1 MYSMRGLPVNF
12 NFVLAGL
19 AVASLLA
26 MPGNALAGPVEDEAA
41 IEAAIPVPE
50 PVNLPPPTVADF
62 STVAPRAESTA
73 EAAKPA
79 TPVPESASPAPP
91 EHADGND
98 TPSAASMPKDIESL
112 DVKLLTGKD
121 LVKAPISS
129 GVEAADLPVAEKL
142 RDLLANQLGKLIG
155 RENERAAIEAFYRD
169 RGFAPLWTTKGS
181 LNQRASS
188 AIAHLHGVATDGL
201 NPTDYPIPDFTTA
214 SDPGARAEADIALT
228 DSVLTFVRHA
238 RTGRVHFTRVSG
250 AILYQLQYPD
260 PADVLSRVA
269 AADDV
274 GKTLDSYHPQQPGY
288 KALKAKLAEAGT
300 RIGESEETIVRVPEG
315 PMLRPGMEDTRVP
328 ILRKRLKMTSDP
340 DSLRYDEEVVEA
352 VQSFQREAGLSPDGL
367 VGPNTLTHL
376 NGGKAKTRSDVVDTI
391 IANMERWR
399 WLPRDLGTAY
409 AMLNIPDYTLKVVDH
424 GKTVWS
430 TRVVVG
436 KPGRMATPLFS
447 ETIKYI
453 TINPTWNVPPS
464 IIKNEYL
471 PALEQDPDALDRIGL
486 KVVQNR
492 NGTIRVYQPPG
503 AGNAL
508 GRIRFNF
515 PNKFL
520 VYQHDTPDKH
530 LFARAKRA
538 YSHGCMRVQDPDR
551 YAEVLLSLTQPT
563 DGYTIDRIRR
573 MYGTGERNINLDHPM
588 PVHLTYQ
595 TAFVDDTGR
604 LQLRDDVYGRD
615 AQILA
620 LLKGSER
627 QVADVPIVRRNSS
640 TKPVVARLPQRQQ
653 YGGFGNFF
661 QPRDR
666 RVRVGDAQP
675 GGYNDRGPGLFDFF
689 FR

>member
-1 MYSMRGLPVNF
+1 MRRLHINC
-12 NFVLAGL
+12 VLAGIAL
-19 AVASLLA
+19 ALLPA
-26 MPGNALAGPVEDEAA
+26 MSGNALAGPDEDEAR

-50 PVNLPPPTVADF
+50 PANVPPPTAADIG
-62 STVAPRAESTA
+62 VLAPETGATA
-73 EAAKPA
+73 DADKGANPVPA
-79 TPVPESASPAPP
+79 TANVASPKRTDSVPASTPGN
-91 EHADGND
+91 ENAADAKSLSGTD
-98 TPSAASMPKDIESL
+98 PVDASIPGEL
-112 DVKLLTGKD
+112 
-121 LVKAPISS
+121 
-129 GVEAADLPVAEKL
+129 EAADLPVAEKL
-142 RDLLANQLGKLIG
+142 RDLVANQLGKLIS
-155 RENERAAIEAFYRD
+155 RDDERAAIEVFYRNRD
-169 RGFAPLWTTKGS
+169 FAPLWTAKGS
-181 LNQRASS
+181 LNARGSG
-188 AIAHLHGVATDGL
+188 AIAYLREVATDGL
-201 NPTDYPIPDFTTA
+201 DPTDYPVPDFATA
-214 SDPGARAEADIALT
+214 SDPEARAKADVMLT
-228 DSVLTFVRHA
+228 DSVLTFARHA

-250 AILYQLQYPD
+250 AILYQPQYPD
-260 PADVLSRVA
+260 PAEVLSRVA
-269 AADDV
+269 ASDDV

-300 RIGESEETIVRVPEG
+300 SIGASEETTVRVPEG
-315 PMLRPGMEDTRVP
+315 PVLRPGMEDTRVP
-328 ILRKRLKMTSDP
+328 IVRKRLKLTSDP

-367 VGPNTLTHL
+367 VGPNTLAHL
-376 NGGKAKTRSDVVDTI
+376 NGGKARTRSDVIDMIV
-391 IANMERWR
+391 ANMERWR

-436 KPGRMATPLFS
+436 KPGRMATPLLS
-447 ETIKYI
+447 ETIKSI

-464 IIKNEYL
+464 IIRNEYL
-471 PALEQDPDALDRIGL
+471 PALEQDPNALDRIGL

-538 YSHGCMRVQDPDR
+538 YSHGCMRVQNPDE
-551 YAEVLLSLTQPT
+551 YAEVLLSLAQPV

-573 MYGTGERNINLDHPM
+573 MYGTGERNINLDRPM

-615 AQILA
+615 TQILA
-620 LLKGSER
+620 LLKGNER
-627 QVADVPIVRRNSS
+627 QVADVPIARRNSS
-640 TKPVVARLPQRQQ
+640 SRPVVARLPPRQQ
-653 YGGFGNFF
+653 YGLFGNFF

-666 RVRVGDAQP
+666 RVRLGDAQP
-675 GGYNDRGPGLFDFF
+675 GGYYDRPGDGFFGSF